1 MLYST
6 MFHLKLKNFEIEKF
20 KIKIY
25 LNYILKNTIEIHF
38 FIKKLKYCVKYLKEP
53 ECCRNLLNIGRGTT
67 PQIKKI
73 INQAS
78 KLVLSEKN
86 ISKYENAL

>member
-1 MLYST
+1 

-67 PQIKKI
+67 PQIKKSSI
-73 INQAS
+73 KHVFYMVRREIGS
-78 KLVLSEKN
+78 FRK
-86 ISKYENAL
+86 KYIRV